1 MISFQ
6 APLSPSDM
14 IGKTIPEFDNS
25 SKKRKLEEDSQGDHE
40 ETSEK
45 RSKAESIKSVF
56 DMELHLETPLP
67 LEWQRCLDIQ
77 SGQIHFYNTRTH
89 TRTSKDPRRSPEP
102 PSPVHMSLDL
112 ELNLPC
118 DSSVRKVDAT
128 DHQLFN
134 KHNSVGPTRAGS
146 VDKKIN
152 SSGGLTRNLSWL
164 AVEENDQQD
173 QEMVATVCMR
183 CHMLVML
190 CKSSPACPNCK
201 FMHPP
206 DQGPPKLFKQGLS
219 LLC

>member
-1 MISFQ
+1 MVSIEASF
-6 APLSPSDM
+6 PPDM
-14 IGKTIPEFDNS
+14 RKTTPELDNL
-25 SKKRKLEEDSQGDHE
+25 SKKRKVEDNE

-45 RSKAESIKSVF
+45 RSKAESTKSVF

-89 TRTSKDPRRSPEP
+89 TRTCEDPRRSPEP
-102 PSPVHMSLDL
+102 SSPRHMSLDL

-118 DSSVRKVDAT
+118 DSVRKTNAT
-128 DHQLFN
+128 DHQLIN
-134 KHNSVGPTRAGS
+134 KHNSVSPRKEFS
-146 VDKKIN
+146 VDKKI
-152 SSGGLTRNLSWL
+152 SESGGLTQNLSWL
-164 AVEENDQQD
+164 AVEMEDEKQ

-206 DQGPPKLFKQGLS
+206 DQAPPKLFKPRLS

>member
-1 MISFQ
+1 MISFR
-6 APLSPSDM
+6 APLSPPDM
-14 IGKTIPEFDNS
+14 IRNTIPEFENS
-25 SKKRKLEEDSQGDHE
+25 SKKRKLEDDHE
-40 ETSEK
+40 ETSDK
-45 RSKAESIKSVF
+45 RSKPESMRSMF
-56 DMELHLETPLP
+56 DMELQLETPLP
-67 LEWQRCLDIQ
+67 VEWQRCLDIQ

-89 TRTSKDPRRSPEP
+89 TRTCKDPRRSPEP
-102 PSPVHMSLDL
+102 PSPGHMSLDL
-112 ELNLPC
+112 ELNLIPC
-118 DSSVRKVDAT
+118 DSSVRKVNTT
-128 DHQLFN
+128 DHQLYN
-134 KHNSVGPTRAGS
+134 KQNSVSPTKASS

-164 AVEENDQQD
+164 AMEEEDQQE

-206 DQGPPKLFKQGLS
+206 DQGPPKLFKQRLG

>member
-6 APLSPSDM
+6 APFSPSDM
-14 IGKTIPEFDNS
+14 IGKTISEFDNS
-25 SKKRKLEEDSQGDHE
+25 SKKRKLEEHSQGDHE

-67 LEWQRCLDIQ
+67 SEWQRCLDIQ

-118 DSSVRKVDAT
+118 DSSVRKVNEK

-134 KHNSVGPTRAGS
+134 KHNSVSPTRAGS

-152 SSGGLTRNLSWL
+152 SSEGLTRNLSWL
-164 AVEENDQQD
+164 AVEENDQQE

-201 FMHPP
+201 FM
-206 DQGPPKLFKQGLS
+206 
-219 LLC
+219 